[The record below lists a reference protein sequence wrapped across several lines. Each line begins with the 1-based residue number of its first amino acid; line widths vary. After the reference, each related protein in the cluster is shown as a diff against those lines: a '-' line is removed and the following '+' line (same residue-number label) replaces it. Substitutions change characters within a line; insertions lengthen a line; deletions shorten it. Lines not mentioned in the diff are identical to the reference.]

1 MSQLMREN
9 QTDTELIDMVLDGN
23 TAAFSQLVSRHQRYV
38 FSLAMRFTKS
48 REDAEEISQDCFV
61 KAYRSLAGFQ
71 RASKFSTWLYG
82 IVYHTSMT
90 FLRKKRLDISS
101 MDDEATFLQ
110 VEDTASDL
118 KANQVEQKSG
128 SEYLEKAISMLL
140 PDDAVI
146 ITLFYQ
152 GEQSLGEIA
161 KATGYEANTV
171 KVKLH
176 RARQRL
182 RDKLQLLLKDEVKDL
197 V

>member
-1 MSQLMREN
+1 MGVN
-9 QTDTELIDMVLDGN
+9 QTDTELIDQVLAGN
-23 TAAFSQLVSRHQRYV
+23 VSAFSELVNRHQRYV

-48 REDAEEISQDCFV
+48 REDAEEIAQDCFV

-71 RASKFSTWLYG
+71 RNSKFTTWLYG

-90 FLRKKRLDISS
+90 FLRKKKLDVSS
-101 MDDEATFLQ
+101 IDEEETFIQ
-110 VEDTASDL
+110 VEDKASDL
-118 KANQVEQKSG
+118 KANKVELKSR
-128 SEYLEKAISMLL
+128 SEYVEKAISMLL

-146 ITLFYQ
+146 LTLFYQ
-152 GEQSLGEIA
+152 GEQSLEEIA

-182 RDKLQLLLKDEVKDL
+182 RDKLELLLKDEIKDL

>member
-1 MSQLMREN
+1 MQEN
-9 QTDTELIDMVLDGN
+9 QTDTELIDMVLNGN

-38 FSLAMRFTKS
+38 FSLTMRFTKS
-48 REDAEEISQDCFV
+48 REDAEEIAQDCFV

-71 RASKFSTWLYG
+71 RASKFTTWLYG
-82 IVYHTSMT
+82 IAYHTSMT

-101 MDDEATFLQ
+101 MDDEDTFLQ

-118 KANQVEQKSG
+118 KANQVEQKSR

-152 GEQSLGEIA
+152 GEQSLEEIA
-161 KATGYEANTV
+161 KVTGYEANTV
-171 KVKLH
+171 KVKLY
-176 RARQRL
+176 RARL
-182 RDKLQLLLKDEVKDL
+182 RMKEKLELLLKDEVKDL
-197 V
+197 I